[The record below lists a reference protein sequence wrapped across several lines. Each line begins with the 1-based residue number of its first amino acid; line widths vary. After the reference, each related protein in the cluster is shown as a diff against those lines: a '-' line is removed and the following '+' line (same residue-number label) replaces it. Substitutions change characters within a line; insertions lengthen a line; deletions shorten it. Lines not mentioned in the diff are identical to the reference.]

1 MLMFKKKEP
10 NNKSQFVF
18 PPEEEIQKVI
28 KRFADPNYD
37 RVNIGLMP
45 NASELDRA
53 KYSICQSISRYKR
66 VKGFTPD
73 ELAKKIRVS
82 KEKTDHILFGRIANF
97 SLDELISYTEK
108 LNGHTEIKIDYDG
121 QEASPRTR

>member
-1 MLMFKKKEP
+1 MFMKKAL

-18 PPEEEIQKVI
+18 PSEEEIQKVS

-45 NASELDRA
+45 NASELDRT

-73 ELAKKIRVS
+73 ELAKKIRVGR
-82 KEKTDHILFGRIANF
+82 EKTDHILFGRIANF

-121 QEASPRTR
+121 RKASPRTR